1 LTVTLLKANKKTLQI
16 NIMRK
21 LKLQELNRVDKETF
35 KKQPK
40 TPLVLVLDN
49 IRSGLNVGSAFRTS
63 DAFGLEKIY
72 LCGITATPP
81 HKEILKTAIGASE
94 SVAWEHS
101 ETTLETV
108 LKLKKAGFLVVAI
121 EQVDQRTWLQDFP
134 MDFGKKYALVFGN
147 EVDGV
152 SEEILPH
159 LDACIE
165 VPQMGTKHSLNI
177 SVCLGIVVWD
187 FFKKIKYE

>member
-1 LTVTLLKANKKTLQI
+1 
-16 NIMRK
+16 MRK
-21 LKLQELNRVDKETF
+21 LKLQELNRVDNEAF

-63 DAFGLEKIY
+63 DGFGLEKIY

-94 SVAWEHS
+94 SVAWEYS
-101 ETTLETV
+101 DTTLKTI
-108 LKLKKAGFLVVAI
+108 LKLKKAGFKIVAV
-121 EQVDQRTWLQDFP
+121 EQVDQRTWLQDFII
-134 MDFGKKYALVFGN
+134 DFGIKYALVFGN
-147 EVDGV
+147 EVDGI

-159 LDACIE
+159 IDACIE
-165 VPQMGTKHSLNI
+165 IPQMGTKHSLNI
-177 SVCLGIVVWD
+177 SVRVGIVVWD
-187 FFKKIKYE
+187 FFKKIKFE

>member
-1 LTVTLLKANKKTLQI
+1 
-16 NIMRK
+16 MRK
-21 LKLQELNRVDKETF
+21 LKLQELNRVDNETF

-63 DAFGLEKIY
+63 DGFGLEKIY

-94 SVAWEHS
+94 SVAWEHA
-101 ETTLETV
+101 ETTLETI
-108 LKLKKAGFLVVAI
+108 LQLKKEGFLIVAI
-121 EQVDQRTWLQDFP
+121 EQVDQRTWLQDFKI
-134 MDFGKKYALVFGN
+134 DFGKKYALVFGN

-165 VPQMGTKHSLNI
+165 IPQMGTKHSLNI
-177 SVCLGIVVWD
+177 SVCVGIVIWD

>member
-1 LTVTLLKANKKTLQI
+1 
-16 NIMRK
+16 MRK
-21 LKLQELNRVDKETF
+21 LKLQELNRVDNETF
-35 KKQPK
+35 KKQSK

-63 DAFGLEKIY
+63 DGFGLEKIY

-94 SVAWEHS
+94 SVAWEYT
-101 ETTLETV
+101 ETTLETI
-108 LKLKKAGFLVVAI
+108 LKLKNEGFKIIAI
-121 EQVDQRTWLQDFP
+121 EQVDQRTWLQDFNI
-134 MDFGKKYALVFGN
+134 DFGKKYALVFGN
-147 EVDGV
+147 EVEGV

-165 VPQMGTKHSLNI
+165 IPQMGTKHSLNI
-177 SVCLGIVVWD
+177 SVCVGIVVWD
-187 FFKKIKYE
+187 FFKKIKYQ

>member
-1 LTVTLLKANKKTLQI
+1 
-16 NIMRK
+16 MRK
-21 LKLQELNRVDKETF
+21 LKLQELNRVDNEAF

-63 DAFGLEKIY
+63 DGFGLEKIY

-94 SVAWEHS
+94 SVAWEYS
-101 ETTLETV
+101 DTTLKTI
-108 LKLKKAGFLVVAI
+108 LKLKKAGFKIVAV
-121 EQVDQRTWLQDFP
+121 EQVDQRTWLQDFII
-134 MDFGKKYALVFGN
+134 DFGIKYALVFGN
-147 EVDGV
+147 EVDGI

-159 LDACIE
+159 IDACIE
-165 VPQMGTKHSLNI
+165 IPQMGTKHSLNI
-177 SVCLGIVVWD
+177 
-187 FFKKIKYE
+187 

>member
-1 LTVTLLKANKKTLQI
+1 
-16 NIMRK
+16 MRK
-21 LKLQELNRVDKETF
+21 LKLQELNRVDQETF
-35 KKQPK
+35 KQQPK

-63 DAFGLEKIY
+63 DGFGLEKIY

-94 SVAWEHS
+94 SVAWEYS
-101 ETTLETV
+101 KTTLETI
-108 LKLKKAGFLVVAI
+108 LKLKKLGFVILAI
-121 EQVDQRTWLQDFP
+121 EQVDQRTWLQNFQI
-134 MDFGKKYALVFGN
+134 DFGKKYALVFGN

-159 LDACIE
+159 LDAGIE
-165 VPQMGTKHSLNI
+165 IPQMGTKHSLNI
-177 SVCLGIVVWD
+177 SVCVGIVVWD

>member
-1 LTVTLLKANKKTLQI
+1 
-16 NIMRK
+16 MRK
-21 LKLQELNRVDKETF
+21 LKLQELNRVDNEAF

-63 DAFGLEKIY
+63 DGFGLEKIY

-94 SVAWEHS
+94 SVAWEYS
-101 ETTLETV
+101 DTTLKTI
-108 LKLKKAGFLVVAI
+108 LKLKKAGFKIVAV
-121 EQVDQRTWLQDFP
+121 EQVDQRTWLQDFII
-134 MDFGKKYALVFGN
+134 DFGIKYALVFGN
-147 EVDGV
+147 EVDGI

-159 LDACIE
+159 IDACIE
-165 VPQMGTKHSLNI
+165 IPQMGTKHSLNI
-177 SVCLGIVVWD
+177 SVCVGIVVWD
-187 FFKKIKYE
+187 FFKKIKFE

>member
-1 LTVTLLKANKKTLQI
+1 
-16 NIMRK
+16 MRK
-21 LKLQELNRVDKETF
+21 LKLQELNRVDNDTY

-63 DAFGLEKIY
+63 DGFGLEKIY

-101 ETTLETV
+101 ETTLETI
-108 LKLKKAGFLVVAI
+108 LKLKKQGYVIVAI
-121 EQVDQRTWLQDFP
+121 EQVDQRTWLQNFEI
-134 MDFGKKYALVFGN
+134 DFGKKYALVFGN

-152 SEEILPH
+152 SDEILPY

-165 VPQMGTKHSLNI
+165 IPQMGTKHSLNI
-177 SVCLGIVVWD
+177 SVCVGIVVWD

>member
-1 LTVTLLKANKKTLQI
+1 
-16 NIMRK
+16 MRK
-21 LKLQELNRVDKETF
+21 LKLQELNRVDNDTY

-63 DAFGLEKIY
+63 DGFGLEKIY

-94 SVAWEHS
+94 SVAWEYS
-101 ETTLETV
+101 ETTLETI
-108 LKLKKAGFLVVAI
+108 LNLKKQGFQIVAI
-121 EQVDQRTWLQDFP
+121 EQVDQRTWLQDFK

-165 VPQMGTKHSLNI
+165 IPQMGTKHSLNI
-177 SVCLGIVVWD
+177 SVCVGIVVWD

>member
-1 LTVTLLKANKKTLQI
+1 
-16 NIMRK
+16 MRK
-21 LKLQELNRVDKETF
+21 LKLQELNRVDNETF

-63 DAFGLEKIY
+63 DGFGLEKIY

-165 VPQMGTKHSLNI
+165 IPQMGTKHSLNI
-177 SVCLGIVVWD
+177 SVCVGIVVWD

>member
-1 LTVTLLKANKKTLQI
+1 
-16 NIMRK
+16 MRK
-21 LKLQELNRVDKETF
+21 LKLQELNRVDNDTF
-35 KKQPK
+35 KKQVK

-63 DAFGLEKIY
+63 DGFGLEKIY

-94 SVAWEHS
+94 AVDWEYS
-101 ETTLETV
+101 ETTLETI
-108 LKLKKAGFLVVAI
+108 LKLKKEGFIVVAI
-121 EQVDQRTWLQDFP
+121 EQVDQRTWLQNFKI
-134 MDFGKKYALVFGN
+134 DFGKKYALVFGN
-147 EVDGV
+147 EVEGV

-165 VPQMGTKHSLNI
+165 IPQMGTKHSLNI
-177 SVCLGIVVWD
+177 SVCVGIVVWD

>member
-1 LTVTLLKANKKTLQI
+1 
-16 NIMRK
+16 MRK
-21 LKLQELNRVDKETF
+21 LKLQELNRVDNDTF

-63 DAFGLEKIY
+63 DGFGLEKIY

-94 SVAWEHS
+94 SVAWEYS
-101 ETTLETV
+101 ETTLETI
-108 LKLKKAGFLVVAI
+108 LNLKKQGFQIVAI
-121 EQVDQRTWLQDFP
+121 EQVDQRTWLQDFK

-165 VPQMGTKHSLNI
+165 IPQMGTKHSLNI
-177 SVCLGIVVWD
+177 SVCVGIVVWD

>member
-1 LTVTLLKANKKTLQI
+1 
-16 NIMRK
+16 MRK
-21 LKLQELNRVDKETF
+21 LKLQELNRVDNETF

-63 DAFGLEKIY
+63 DGFGLEKIY

-101 ETTLETV
+101 ETTLETI
-108 LKLKKAGFLVVAI
+108 LKLKKAGFQIVAI
-121 EQVDQRTWLQDFP
+121 EQVDQRTWLQDFKI
-134 MDFGKKYALVFGN
+134 DFGKKYALVFGN

-152 SEEILPH
+152 SEEILPY

-165 VPQMGTKHSLNI
+165 IPQMGTKHSLNI
-177 SVCLGIVVWD
+177 SVCVGIVVWD

>member
-1 LTVTLLKANKKTLQI
+1 
-16 NIMRK
+16 MRK